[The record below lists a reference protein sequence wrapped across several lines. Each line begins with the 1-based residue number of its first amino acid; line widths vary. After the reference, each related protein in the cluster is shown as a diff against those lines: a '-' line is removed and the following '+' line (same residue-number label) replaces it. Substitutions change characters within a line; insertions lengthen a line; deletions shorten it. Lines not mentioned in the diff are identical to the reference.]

1 MLQWICEKNDY
12 FYKENM
18 MKVGTVRE
26 VKHKEFRVGL
36 TPSSV
41 KEYVNHGHTVFVEQN
56 AGMGSGFTDE
66 DYALAG
72 ATILETAQ
80 EVWESSN
87 MIVKVKE
94 PLESEFK
101 YLREDLIL
109 YTYLH
114 LAACEDLTHAL
125 LKSKTSAIAYETIT
139 LEDGSLPCLKP
150 MSEVAGRLSAI
161 EGAKFLE
168 KPFGGSGVLIS
179 GVPGVDRANVAI
191 IGAGDVGQNALK
203 MLVGMGA
210 NVTILDINLKKLT
223 YLDDIYGNR
232 ITTLY
237 SSQDNIERAVKA
249 ADLVIGAVLLPGAK
263 APKLIK
269 RSYYKD
275 MKPGSVIVDVAID
288 QGGSTEVSKMT
299 YHDDPVYVVDGVVH
313 YCVANMP
320 GSVPRSSTSALN
332 NATLKYGLMIADLGL
347 EEAIKNSRA
356 LRLGLNTYLGQCTC
370 EGVCEAFELPLL
382 KI

>member
-1 MLQWICEKNDY
+1 
-12 FYKENM
+12 

-66 DYALAG
+66 DYVLAG

-101 YLREDLIL
+101 YLRADLIL

-125 LKSKTSAIAYETIT
+125 LKAKTSAIAYETIT

-168 KPFGGSGVLIS
+168 KPFGGSGVLVS

-249 ADLVIGAVLLPGAK
+249 ADLVIGAVLLHGAK

-269 RSYYKD
+269 RAYYKD

-299 YHDDPVYVVDGVVH
+299 YHDDPVYVVDGIVH

-320 GSVPRSSTSALN
+320 GSVPRTSTSALN